1 MSRSTLA
8 LRSGTALVALIVGS
22 AAAAQDAVPPAA
34 SPAPVA
40 EASEP
45 ENRGEIV
52 VTGSR
57 IRRDPLSQDSP
68 VITLDQEA
76 LAKTGLTSVADILQQ
91 LPSAAGSLNSKVN
104 NSGNI
109 GNPPYGGGVG
119 AGSAEIDLRYLS
131 SKRTLVLVDGLRFVN
146 GTSASG
152 IPATVDLNTIPAN
165 MISRIEVL
173 QAGASA
179 VYG

>member
-1 MSRSTLA
+1 MSRTTLA
-8 LRSGTALVALIVGS
+8 LRSGTALLALAIGS

-34 SPAPVA
+34 SPSTVA

-57 IRRDPLSQDSP
+57 IRRNPLDQDSP
-68 VITLDQEA
+68 VITLDQDA
-76 LAKTGLTSVADILQQ
+76 LAKTGLTSVADILQR
-91 LPSAAGSLNSKVN
+91 LPSAAGGLNSKVN

-109 GNPPYGGGVG
+109 GNPPDGGGVG

-131 SKRTLVLVDGLRFVN
+131 SQAHAGPRRR
-146 GTSASG
+146 
-152 IPATVDLNTIPAN
+152 PALGQ
-165 MISRIEVL
+165 RH
-173 QAGASA
+173 
-179 VYG
+179 